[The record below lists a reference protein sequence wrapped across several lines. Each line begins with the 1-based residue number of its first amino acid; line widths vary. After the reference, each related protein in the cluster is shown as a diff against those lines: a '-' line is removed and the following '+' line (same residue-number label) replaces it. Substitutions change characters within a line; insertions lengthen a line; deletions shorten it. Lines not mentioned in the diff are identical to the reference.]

1 LDSRQRLFDDCD
13 KRWYNYLSTL
23 AKNEDDM
30 TFYID
35 FEPVGRRGDCPEG
48 ATLLNCA
55 RQLGVDL
62 VNLCGGTGS
71 CGRCIVQIM
80 EGDVSEPVP
89 DESEFLSPEQLAT
102 GYRLACQTVPMG
114 DCKVRV
120 PPESLTAPQR
130 TQVEGEEIQ
139 VPPEPVVQTYLAT
152 LSPPSLD
159 DLRADAERLT
169 DTLAQQH
176 GLMGIAVD
184 LTVLRQ
190 LSPRLRDGG
199 WQVRV
204 ALREREIVA
213 LLPPGARP
221 LGLAVD
227 LGTTKVAVY
236 LVDLETGRTLA
247 SEGIMNPQIAY
258 GEDVIA
264 RLTFAKGDLS
274 QTALLQ
280 ELVAKALNRAA
291 AEMCVRVGAE
301 PAHIVD
307 SVVVGNT
314 AMHHLFVGLP
324 VEQLARAP
332 YVPAIASA
340 LDVKARD
347 LGLHVAPGSYVH
359 LLPNIAGYVGAD
371 HVAMLLATEVAQS
384 EAVVLAIDI
393 GTNTEICLANRG
405 TLTSLSCASGP
416 AFEGAHIKHGM
427 RAANGAIEHLR
438 LVEDRVEYQT
448 IGSMPPAG
456 LCGSGILDALAQ
468 LYLAGVVDARGRM
481 GEHPRVREADGKR
494 EFVLVGE
501 DERHVLSKA
510 EGERGRPAITFT
522 QKDVRELQ
530 LAKSAMR
537 TGINVLLETNGLT
550 ADEIDQ
556 VIIAGAFGTYI
567 DVASAVAIGMLPRL
581 PLDRFRQVGNAAG
594 MGAKL
599 ALISRGKR
607 AEAQALARRIG
618 YVELATD
625 SQFART
631 FAQAMYLG

>member
-1 LDSRQRLFDDCD
+1 
-13 KRWYNYLSTL
+13 
-23 AKNEDDM
+23 M
-30 TFYID
+30 TFHVD
-35 FEPVGRRGDCPEG
+35 FEPVGRRGECPSG
-48 ATLLNCA
+48 STLLDGA

-62 VNLCGGTGS
+62 VNLCGGAGN
-71 CGRCIVQIM
+71 CGRCIVQVM
-80 EGDVSEPVP
+80 EGDVSEPMP
-89 DESEFLSPEQLAT
+89 GEGEFLSPEQLAT
-102 GYRLACQTVPMG
+102 GYRLACQAVPMG

-139 VPPEPVVQTYLAT
+139 VVPEPVVQTYLAT

-159 DLRADAERLT
+159 DLQADAERLT
-169 DTLAQQH
+169 DALAQQH
-176 GLMGIAVD
+176 NLTGTAVD
-184 LTVLRQ
+184 LASLRQ
-190 LSPRLRDGG
+190 LSPCLRDGG

-204 ALREREIVA
+204 AVREREIMA
-213 LLPPGARP
+213 LLPPEARP

-227 LGTTKVAVY
+227 LGTTKIAAY
-236 LVDLETGRTLA
+236 LVELETGRTLA

-264 RLTFAKGDLS
+264 RLTFAKGDPS
-274 QTALLQ
+274 QAALLQ
-280 ELVAKALNRAA
+280 DLVAQALDRVAV
-291 AEMCVRVGAE
+291 EMCARVGAE

-307 SVVVGNT
+307 SVMVGNT

-332 YVPAIASA
+332 YVPAVASA
-340 LDVKARD
+340 LDLKARD
-347 LGLHVAPGSYVH
+347 LGLCIAPGGYVH

-384 EAVVLAIDI
+384 EGVVLAIDI

-448 IGSMPPAG
+448 IGGVPPAG

-468 LYLAGVVDARGRM
+468 LYLAGVVDVRGRM
-481 GEHPRVREADGKR
+481 GEHPRVRETDGLR

-501 DERHVLSKA
+501 DEND
-510 EGERGRPAITFT
+510 GNRPAITFT
-522 QKDVRELQ
+522 QKDIRELQ
-530 LAKSAMR
+530 LAKGAMR
-537 TGINVLLETNGLT
+537 TGINVLLKTNGLT
-550 ADEIDQ
+550 VDEIDQ

-567 DVASAVAIGMLPRL
+567 DVASAVAVGMLPRL

-599 ALISRGKR
+599 ALISRSKR

-618 YVELATD
+618 YVELAAEP
-625 SQFART
+625 QFART